1 MENKFT
7 KTRDQSYFQ
16 EKLQRAMDRHNLGA
30 LILTQ
35 PEAVFYATG
44 FMGCSHYR
52 FRSCGNAIAVVPA
65 QGRVTLIVSQFEAG
79 GARLQTKGEVEIE
92 TYPVWIYIEDFDD
105 PNETEKDPQPDPMK
119 TFRMAADIAAQAAGG
134 KTVGVERSAIPYD
147 KFCYLKEK
155 LGEERLLECA
165 DLLTECKKIKSQ
177 WEIDLCRYTAEVA
190 EQVMEYVMRSTQ
202 AGMTEADLV
211 RLFTTRAYE
220 ITGGVELTKV
230 NNVHT
235 VGPCYWSTLVPRDH
249 VLKEGEIV
257 RLDGGVQIYGYLSD
271 LARTYVVGREVAPE
285 KQHIFDA
292 LLAGFDAGMG
302 MIGPGVKLS
311 DAFGHILEVIRSHN
325 LPTYVRG
332 HFGHTTGSGLTE
344 DYPMICAKTDEVFQ
358 PGMVF
363 CLETPYYSSKHDS
376 YNLEDEFVITE
387 TGMERFTHINRSLI
401 VGS

>member
-7 KTRDQSYFQ
+7 KTRDQHYFQ
-16 EKLQRAMDRHNLGA
+16 EKLQRAMEAEGFGA
-30 LILTQ
+30 LLLTE
-35 PEAVFYATG
+35 PESVFYATG

-105 PNETEKDPQPDPMK
+105 PNETEKDPQPDPLK
-119 TFRMAADIAAQAAGG
+119 TFRMAAEIAAEAAQGRP
-134 KTVGVERSAIPYD
+134 VGVEKSTIPYQ
-147 KFCYLKEK
+147 KFCYLKEY
-155 LGEERLLECA
+155 LGEKNLLECSG
-165 DLLTECKKIKSQ
+165 LLTGCKKIKSQ
-177 WEIDLCRYTAEVA
+177 WEIELCRYTAEVA
-190 EQVMEYVMRSTQ
+190 EQVMDYVMHNTQ

-292 LLAGFDAGMG
+292 LLAGFDAGMDL
-302 MIGPGVKLS
+302 IGPGVKLS
-311 DAFGHILEVIRSHN
+311 DAFCHILKVIRSHN
-325 LPTYVRG
+325 LPTYIRG

-344 DYPMICAKTDEVFQ
+344 DYPMICTKTDEVFQ

-387 TGMERFTHINRSLI
+387 TGMERFTHPNRTLI
-401 VGS
+401 VE